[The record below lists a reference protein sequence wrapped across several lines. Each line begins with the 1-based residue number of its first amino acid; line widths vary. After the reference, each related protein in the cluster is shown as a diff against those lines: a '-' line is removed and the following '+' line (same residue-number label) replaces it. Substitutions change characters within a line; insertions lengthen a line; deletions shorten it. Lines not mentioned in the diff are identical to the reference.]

1 MMLVSER
8 GRMARKL
15 LMEHDGGKNIRMSLL
30 FMISRILLA
39 ILTYGR
45 CGTHTPEEG
54 GAVDLFL
61 TVYFVLTFVY
71 LKITSIKNNFN
82 NFASLSVIYLDHIRP
97 THIY

>member
-61 TVYFVLTFVY
+61 TVSFVFTFACLVF
-71 LKITSIKNNFN
+71 IFPQGIQIKVENTPM
-82 NFASLSVIYLDHIRP
+82 S
-97 THIY
+97 T